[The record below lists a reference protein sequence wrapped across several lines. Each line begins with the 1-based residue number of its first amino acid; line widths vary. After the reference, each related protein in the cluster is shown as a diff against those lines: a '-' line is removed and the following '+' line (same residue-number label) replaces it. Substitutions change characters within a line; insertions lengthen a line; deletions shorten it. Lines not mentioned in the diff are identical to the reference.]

1 MTDED
6 KRFLFYDLNQLP
18 SWTQYT
24 IAAKS
29 LLKSLELDD
38 PEETLLVQLTLSE
51 LSVATFGLISLI
63 RMFPE
68 FVSIANDLSNKL
80 AAVGGAQGFLKGD
93 IVDEDGV

>member
-1 MTDED
+1 MADED
-6 KRFLFYDLNQLP
+6 KRFLFYDLNALP

-38 PEETLLVQLTLSE
+38 PENTLMIQFTLSE
-51 LSVATFGLISLI
+51 LSIATFGLICLV

-68 FVSIANDLSNKL
+68 FISVANLLSDKL
-80 AAVGGAQGFLKGD
+80 SEVGQAQGLLRGD
-93 IVDEDGV
+93 AVDNEDV